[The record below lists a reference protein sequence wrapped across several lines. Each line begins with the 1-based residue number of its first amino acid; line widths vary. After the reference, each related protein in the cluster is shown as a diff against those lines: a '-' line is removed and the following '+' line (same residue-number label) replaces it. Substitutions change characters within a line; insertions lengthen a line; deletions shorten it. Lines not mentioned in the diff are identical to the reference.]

1 MLRQGY
7 EVFKVSSSF
16 VWAVLEDNPVVQVVD
31 ETKLDEAKYYYYFK
45 VNIIKNKDNITYIV

>member
-16 VWAVLEDNPVVQVVD
+16 VWAVLEDSPVVQVVD
-31 ETKLDEAKYYYYFK
+31 ETKLNEAKYYYQFK
-45 VNIIKNKDNITYIV
+45 VNVIKNKDNITYIV